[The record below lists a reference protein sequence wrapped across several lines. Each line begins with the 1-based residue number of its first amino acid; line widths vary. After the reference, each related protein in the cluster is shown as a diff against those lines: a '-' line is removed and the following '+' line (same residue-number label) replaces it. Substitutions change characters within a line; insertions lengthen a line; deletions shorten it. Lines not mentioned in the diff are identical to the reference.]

1 MPPPLPPNWPC
12 LQLRFLLFCSIVCVT
27 SAHHDFRA
35 TPDLVSCLFGF
46 LIAPKAAS
54 GAHLFLAVAP
64 ADRISV
70 RGLAA
75 AGRTSTCSLW
85 RTPILCEQQPRR
97 SGRFVSSL
105 TCFFFFGVCTTHH
118 TSHTQSRAVG
128 RLEEWIGW
136 RTHRRL
142 KPQVLVFVFCAL
154 FFVVAARRWLL
165 WPQRNSRPAAGSPAP
180 VFVSSRAASAECR
193 KTTQRIRI
201 YLCPCAP
208 IAARPPWRTVP
219 RHQRPGHD
227 PEYFRECA
235 PLARHRAARRD
246 ATAACRGNEREKNA
260 HRWLFFVSPDPAVRA
275 RFSVLDLTS
284 DDASPRL
291 RPSLRKGSCG
301 PICVRIG
308 SLTTRHVSPPRV
320 GSPPRRLQGA
330 VSASSG
336 YFVACPV
343 WFTTTRPHSHPRLR
357 CERHAATSAALRT
370 HTPVR

>member
-1 MPPPLPPNWPC
+1 MRAATTS
-12 LQLRFLLFCSIVCVT
+12 LRSILFLLCFFLDLFLLF
-27 SAHHDFRA
+27 
-35 TPDLVSCLFGF
+35 
-46 LIAPKAAS
+46 
-54 GAHLFLAVAP
+54 
-64 ADRISV
+64 
-70 RGLAA
+70 
-75 AGRTSTCSLW
+75 
-85 RTPILCEQQPRR
+85 
-97 SGRFVSSL
+97 
-105 TCFFFFGVCTTHH
+105 GVCITHH
-118 TSHTQSRAVG
+118 AHHTQSRAVG